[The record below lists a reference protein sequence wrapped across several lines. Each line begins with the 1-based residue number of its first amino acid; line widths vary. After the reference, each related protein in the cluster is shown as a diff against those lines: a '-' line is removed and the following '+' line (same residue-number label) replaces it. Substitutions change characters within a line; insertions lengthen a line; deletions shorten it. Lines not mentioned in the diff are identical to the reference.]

1 MQYYHHEQF
10 TQMKT
15 KASNKKLDV
24 VLQKH
29 FPQNNKWGAN
39 VLFDEDGYIDT
50 IEICKL
56 SDVTLK
62 GATWTHYATISLYD
76 DGTWEVFSQ
85 FNGTMED
92 ELWVFAYYKRFADAC
107 KCIANGKFK
116 TMKPIKTY

>member
-10 TQMKT
+10 TQIKT

-24 VLQKH
+24 ILQKH
-29 FPQNNKWGAN
+29 FPQNKWGAN

-85 FNGTMED
+85 FNGATED

-107 KCIANGKFK
+107 KCVANGKFK